1 MNKGLHVH
9 TGQRYIPRLLEYW
22 QNGKVDPSFVFAHRL
37 SLNDA
42 TKAHP
47 MFRDF
52 GSTHPEL
59 RAVVCPHIVL
69 LSALAQG
76 TILTPTTEGVLH
88 EAVQVD

>member
-59 RAVVCPHIVL
+59 LPRHVRFSHIHIG
-69 LSALAQG
+69 S
-76 TILTPTTEGVLH
+76 ILDGWM
-88 EAVQVD
+88 